1 MIRTT
6 LLAAAAFA
14 GLSTTANAV
23 TYDAFTSFDGT
34 QGAGNFYYGE
44 ANPATPGVS
53 GTFFSANT
61 NCFIDNATCLQRAPN
76 HDVPG
81 FTKGGS
87 PDFQYGSVNVPSDRL
102 LGHPANDDGDTF
114 IAFVAPTAGRYR
126 YTATF
131 NVQDV
136 NPSGVAIDLI
146 KTTSGGLP
154 LIFTP
159 IGAINGGIPI
169 FTTSGQF
176 TLGASEAFGF
186 GLNRAGVYFNDSTGV
201 QFTVQSFVPEP
212 AQWALMVGGFGLLG
226 AAARRRRSK
235 TVFA

>member
-1 MIRTT
+1 MIRTA
-6 LLAAAAFA
+6 LLAAVALASLPAA
-14 GLSTTANAV
+14 ANAV

-44 ANPATPGVS
+44 ANPATPNVS
-53 GTFFSANT
+53 GTFFSANS
-61 NCFIDNATCLQRAPN
+61 NCFIDGATCLQRSAN

-81 FTKGGS
+81 FAKGGA
-87 PDFQYGSVNVPSDRL
+87 PAFQYGSVNVPQDRL

-114 IAFVAPTAGRYR
+114 VAFVAPTAGRYR

-136 NPSGVAIDLI
+136 SPTGVTIDLI
-146 KTTSGGLP
+146 KTTTGGLP
-154 LIFTP
+154 LIFTT
-159 IGAINGGIPI
+159 IGAINGQNTT

-186 GLNRAGVYFNDSTGV
+186 GLNRAGFYGNDSTGV
-201 QFTVQSFVPEP
+201 NFTVQSFVPEP
-212 AQWALMVGGFGLLG
+212 AEWALLIGGFGLVGL
-226 AAARRRRSK
+226 ASRRRRSN

>member
-1 MIRTT
+1 MRQL
-6 LLAAAAFA
+6 LLAAAAVSSFA
-14 GLSTTANAV
+14 SVPASAV

-53 GTFFSANT
+53 GVFFTANT
-61 NCFIDNATCLQRAPN
+61 NCFIDNAVCLQRAAN

-87 PDFQYGSVNVPSDRL
+87 PAFQYGSVIVPTDRL
-102 LGHPANDDGDTF
+102 LGHPANDDGVTF
-114 IAFVAPTAGRYR
+114 AAFVAPTAGRYR
-126 YTATF
+126 YTASF

-136 NPSGVAIDLI
+136 NPSGVGINLI

-159 IGAINGGIPI
+159 IGAIGAANPTCSTGGVL
-169 FTTSGQF
+169 
-176 TLGASEAFGF
+176 TLGQSEAFGF
-186 GLNRAGVYFNDSTGV
+186 GLDRAGFYGNDSTGV
-201 QFTVQSFVPEP
+201 NFTVSSFVPEP
-212 AQWALMVGGFGLLG
+212 AQWALMIGGFGLVG
-226 AAARRRRSK
+226 AASRRRRN
-235 TVFA
+235 AAIA

>member
-1 MIRTT
+1 MIRPT
-6 LLAAAAFA
+6 LLAAVACA
-14 GLSTTANAV
+14 GLSTAANAL
-23 TYDAFTSFDGT
+23 TYDAFTTFNGT

-44 ANPATPGVS
+44 ANPATPNVS
-53 GTFFSANT
+53 GTFFTANT

-87 PDFQYGSVNVPSDRL
+87 PAFQYGSVNVPNDRL
-102 LGHPANDDGDTF
+102 LAHPANDDGDTF
-114 IAFVAPTAGRYR
+114 VAFVAPTAGRYR

-131 NVQDV
+131 NVQDIS
-136 NPSGVAIDLI
+136 PTGVGIDLI

-159 IGAINGGIPI
+159 IGAIGSQNTS
-169 FTTSGQF
+169 FTTSGKF

-201 QFTVQSFVPEP
+201 QFKVVSFVPEP

-226 AAARRRRSK
+226 ATARRRRRNA
-235 TVFA
+235 VFA

>member
-6 LLAAAAFA
+6 LFAAVALATIPAA
-14 GLSTTANAV
+14 ANAV

-44 ANPATPGVS
+44 ANPATPGIS

-61 NCFIDNATCLQRAPN
+61 NCFIDNATCLQRSAN

-87 PDFQYGSVNVPSDRL
+87 PAFQYGTVNVPNDRL

-126 YTATF
+126 YTASF
-131 NVQDV
+131 NVQDIS
-136 NPSGVAIDLI
+136 PTGVAIDLI
-146 KTTSGGLP
+146 KTTTGGLP

-159 IGAINGGIPI
+159 AGAINAQNPT
-169 FTTSGQF
+169 FTTSGVL

-186 GLNRAGVYFNDSTGV
+186 GLNRAGSYNNDSTGV
-201 QFTVQSFVPEP
+201 NFTVSSFVPEP
-212 AQWALMVGGFGLLG
+212 AQWALLIGGLGLVG
-226 AAARRRRSK
+226 AVSRRRRSNA
-235 TVFA
+235 VFA